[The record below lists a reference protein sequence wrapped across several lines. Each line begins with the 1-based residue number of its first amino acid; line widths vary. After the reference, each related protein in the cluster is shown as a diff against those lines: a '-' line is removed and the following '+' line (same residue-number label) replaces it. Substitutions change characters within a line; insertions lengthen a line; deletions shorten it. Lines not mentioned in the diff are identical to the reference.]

1 MAEEEREAIDQFVS
15 KIPSLAHILSDRVDH
30 DVNCNCR
37 LSSEISVNIYISFV
51 PQKRKES
58 MKGRD
63 DEQQNEKPLPA
74 PPSQSFRSFLDPR
87 QSNTTVQV
95 QVQGTATTVAQ
106 PGQQPLEHQQPEHS
120 TSSSVYLV
128 IPQPNS
134 ASSPIHSSSSSQ
146 QFQSPSD
153 AALLKRNNTTPI
165 KKSPLEPGVEIAYPK
180 RRSEEGESAASAARH
195 ILDAYGEAEDQLTPL
210 KSSYFSLSRANSA
223 NSLQID
229 PATEIVPLTVVDSI
243 ATPATATAP
252 QNYLSG
258 TLTRAPSV
266 KV

>member
-1 MAEEEREAIDQFVS
+1 
-15 KIPSLAHILSDRVDH
+15 
-30 DVNCNCR
+30 
-37 LSSEISVNIYISFV
+37 
-51 PQKRKES
+51 
-58 MKGRD
+58 MKGGD

-74 PPSQSFRSFLDPR
+74 PPSPSFRSFLDPK
-87 QSNTTVQV
+87 QSNIPVH
-95 QVQGTATTVAQ
+95 VQGTTTLVAQ
-106 PGQQPLEHQQPEHS
+106 PGQQPEHQQPEHQQPEHPS
-120 TSSSVYLV
+120 SSSVYLV

-229 PATEIVPLTVVDSI
+229 PETEIVPLTVVDSI